1 MKYPCIQNSAF
12 VPPQPPHNYN
22 FTTRS
27 LSKGVPVGAT
37 NRLFAAAI
45 TSNVR
50 RRHRFR
56 QPECGDCRRRPR
68 RRRRHPQWQLQS
80 PQPVSN
86 CRHFHTSVVFPRALL
101 GCLVPVSKNNGSVKG
116 YCFDPAASSIPDAG
130 CFRSPPIPAV
140 EEAKRARFP
149 TGPSLLPLGALFRRA
164 SKMAVRRSWY

>member
-1 MKYPCIQNSAF
+1 MKYPYEISALL
-12 VPPQPPHNYN
+12 PPHN
-22 FTTRS
+22 
-27 LSKGVPVGAT
+27 LSISSSPLSNQGVPVGTT

-80 PQPVSN
+80 PQPVSTCN
-86 CRHFHTSVVFPRALL
+86 SRPPHPCCFRVLLL
-101 GCLVPVSKNNGSVKG
+101 GPCEQEYGSVKDIALLLLLHQYPMPSAFG
-116 YCFDPAASSIPDAG
+116 LRPYRRWKSKEGQIPTAP
-130 CFRSPPIPAV
+130 RSFHLAH
-140 EEAKRARFP
+140 F
-149 TGPSLLPLGALFRRA
+149 LFRRA